1 MKQITTA
8 KGTYLFVEVPN
19 DAYDFSLTKY
29 KTHCVINY
37 FDKLKDGTK
46 YSCSDNIGGLNKTL
60 LDYQIISTTNQ
71 ITEEQAES
79 IVEKHPNIYYRDYD
93 VAVNDIYING
103 WTANWKLVTAKESL
117 QSLIKANGLDETKNY
132 IILKKNL

>member
-1 MKQITTA
+1 MKEITTA

-19 DAYDFSLTKY
+19 DAKNPIIKNNLLWVESADEWVSKAP
-29 KTHCVINY
+29 I
-37 FDKLKDGTK
+37 DKVSIAVT
-46 YSCSDNIGGLNKTL
+46 
-60 LDYQIISTTNQ
+60 IISTTNE
-71 ITEEQAES
+71 ITEEQLKS
-79 IVEKHPNIYYRDYD
+79 IVEKHPNLYYRDYD
-93 VAVNDIYING
+93 VAVDDIYING